1 VEEIETVGDH
11 LLKFEED
18 CKLRDMTKESIRSYI
33 SELKIFNDYCQKN
46 NINNLQITNE
56 VLEHFLQY
64 LREKRKISQSRI
76 ENYFSALS
84 CYYDFLLYKGLATT
98 NIIVPFRKRYLKRFK
113 KSNPPAVRKLITIDD
128 MSRLVNSIIPIRPKA
143 IAILF
148 AKTGIRRG
156 ELLEI
161 ELNDIDFNERTIML
175 KPFHKRSNRLIFFDE
190 ETEILLKKWIKRRE
204 DLVNDG
210 VTTLFVNDYGEP
222 IGRSG
227 VYNEIVLWAM
237 KLGYYDIK
245 SNRLEDHFSCH
256 NFRHWFTTHLLRN
269 GMPREYVKELRGDI
283 RGEAIDLYHHLDRND
298 LKRAYL
304 AAIPKLN
311 VY

>member
-1 VEEIETVGDH
+1 MEEIDSKEL
-11 LLKFEED
+11 LLKFEDD

-64 LREKRKISQSRI
+64 LREERKISQSRI

-84 CYYDFLLYKGLATT
+84 CYYDFLLYKGLTTT
-98 NIIVPFRKRYLKRFK
+98 NIIVPFRKRYLKRYK
-113 KSNPPAVRKLITIDD
+113 KSNPPAVRKLITIED
-128 MSRLVNSIIPIRPKA
+128 MSRFVNSIIPIRPKA
-143 IAILF
+143 IAILL

-161 ELNDIDFNERTIML
+161 ELNDVDFNERTIML

-190 ETEILLKKWIKRRE
+190 ETEIVLKKWMKRRE

-210 VTTLFVNDYGEP
+210 VTTLYVNDYGEP
-222 IGRSG
+222 IGRCG

-245 SNRLEDHFSCH
+245 SDRLEDHFSCH
-256 NFRHWFTTHLLRN
+256 NFRHWFTTYLLRN

-283 RGEAIDLYHHLDRND
+283 RNEAIDIYHHIDRKD